1 MAGVFI
7 SCLVIGLLGIRL
19 LRRLSFPCNLI
30 CQVRIRLSGLPP
42 RARMVSLSS
51 SFFGWHRPT
60 FSPTLRGVLVRPR
73 LFSSHVKT
81 CDEIRM
87 GAVFIFV
94 FFIIFVFIFV
104 FLFILFFRV
113 ILFVYMLVY
122 IFVLL
127 RWLLRAWCRCQ
138 FS

>member
-1 MAGVFI
+1 
-7 SCLVIGLLGIRL
+7 
-19 LRRLSFPCNLI
+19 
-30 CQVRIRLSGLPP
+30 
-42 RARMVSLSS
+42 MVSLSS

-60 FSPTLRGVLVRPR
+60 FSPTLRGVLVRPP

-113 ILFVYMLVY
+113 ILFVYMLY
-122 IFVLL
+122 TSSFFVDFFVPSVNSPAGCAVGMCLWAQNTWRSSAL
-127 RWLLRAWCRCQ
+127 CVCVGV
-138 FS
+138 